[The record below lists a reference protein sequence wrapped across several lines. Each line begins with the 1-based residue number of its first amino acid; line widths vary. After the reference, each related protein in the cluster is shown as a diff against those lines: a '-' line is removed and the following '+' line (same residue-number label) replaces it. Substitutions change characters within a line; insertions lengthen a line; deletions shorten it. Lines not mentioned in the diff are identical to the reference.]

1 MANVIECQQG
11 GDTVETIE
19 LVDRNGSTVTT
30 FTGAAMLTA
39 EVWGG
44 DDQAVLFSPTATW
57 SNATAGLVALSFAR
71 ADTADL
77 EPGDYPVLLT
87 ITAGG
92 LQRKNRVATLRVL
105 ASPGAAEAL
114 PSYCGIED
122 LRRVC
127 PWLDQMQTDS
137 DQAGFAEARAEAR
150 EWFDELLHAAWGGR
164 RSLGAEGG
172 LWASSG
178 PSGKDTWLQG
188 ELDADHLL
196 VSRSIRRANALFAAS
211 LILAGQI
218 GSQGDT
224 SYQRLGDQLAAQAA
238 NLALTVLAEIDTDSD
253 GEGDVSIYLGEV
265 RVERG

>member
-114 PSYCGIED
+114 TSYCGIED

-127 PWLDQMQTDS
+127 PWIDELQSDS
-137 DQAGFAEARAEAR
+137 DQAGFAEYRHEAR
-150 EWFDELLHAAWGGR
+150 EWFEELIHAAWGGR

-172 LWASSG
+172 LWAAGGST
-178 PSGKDTWLQG
+178 GKDPWLQG
-188 ELDADHLL
+188 ELDDDHLI
-196 VSRSIRRANALFAAS
+196 VSRSIRRCCSLYAGS
-211 LILAGQI
+211 LILAGQL
-218 GSQGDT
+218 GNSGDT
-224 SYQRLGDQLAAQAA
+224 PYQRLGDQLASQAA
-238 NLALTVLAEIDTDSD
+238 NLAMTVLAEIDTDSD